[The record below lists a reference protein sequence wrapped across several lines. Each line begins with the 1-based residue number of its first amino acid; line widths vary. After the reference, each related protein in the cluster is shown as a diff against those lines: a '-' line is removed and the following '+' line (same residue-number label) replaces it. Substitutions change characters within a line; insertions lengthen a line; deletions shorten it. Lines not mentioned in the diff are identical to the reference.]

1 MGVDR
6 RGRGWRFWCAAGGV
20 IVAVLLAVWTSAQ
33 VGGLLVH
40 GSWPD
45 VALPWS
51 PVELV
56 RVLAGGEP
64 VPSVPAGAFW
74 LCLLLELTGGVA
86 VALSAGRRLRGG
98 GHRHVWVPRPPEG
111 IAKPRSFRDGY
122 RRLVRA
128 DVAHTAKVSSP
139 RGEPAL
145 VAGVGLPRQE
155 LVGSL
160 NVEQVARLL
169 AEHFT
174 RDQLG
179 ALVGELA
186 ERRMDEASR

>member
-1 MGVDR
+1 MSNER
-6 RGRGWRFWCAAGGV
+6 RGPGPRFWLMTAGV
-20 IVAVLLAVWTSAQ
+20 TAVVLLLVWTSGQAA
-33 VGGLLVH
+33 GLLVH
-40 GSWPD
+40 GSWPHI
-45 VALPWS
+45 AIPWS
-51 PVELV
+51 VVELV
-56 RVLAGGEP
+56 RVLTGHEP
-64 VPSVPAGAFW
+64 VADIPVGLFW
-74 LCLLLELTGGVA
+74 LCLLLEVGSALLL
-86 VALSAGRRLRGG
+86 ALSIRRRLQG

-122 RRLVRA
+122 RRLARA
-128 DVAHTAKVSSP
+128 DIAQAAKLGARP
-139 RGEPAL
+139 PEPAL

-174 RDQLG
+174 REQLG

-186 ERRMDEASR
+186 ERRMAGEASR